1 MPDWLLVSIVG
12 SVVLTLA
19 LNLLPMLFPKTARRA
34 QEKIV
39 EDIRKQHDWE
49 DDAARPGP
57 SVKVFF
63 PWKAMLIGSLVL
75 TLLVNLVG
83 FLARS

>member
-1 MPDWLLVSIVG
+1 MPNWLIVSIVG
-12 SVVLTLA
+12 SVVLTVL

-34 QEKIV
+34 QERMI
-39 EDIRKQHDWE
+39 EEIQKQHDWE

-63 PWKAMLIGSLVL
+63 PWKTMLIGSLLLTVL
-75 TLLVNLVG
+75 INLIG
-83 FLARS
+83 WFAR